1 MERPSVDALLF
12 DGVAV
17 VNMLNPGP
25 SKTFME
31 YSQGV
36 FLPFVKSQLQHVLRV
51 DVVWD
56 IYIADSLKATT
67 RNKKRK
73 GIRRRVKPDTK
84 IPGNWAAFL
93 RVDKNKEEL
102 FHFLADQFVSVEA
115 EHGQVISTKGDS
127 VVCNGQRDDI
137 SSLAPCKHEEAD
149 TRLLL
154 HAADAGK
161 CGFTKVMLRTVD
173 TDVLVIA
180 IATFHELALSEL
192 WIAFGVGKHFRFMPV
207 HDIASSMGQQKSRA
221 LLAFYA
227 FTGSDQTSSFANN
240 GKKTARDTW
249 AICDEVM
256 EAFRYLSTTP
266 STSAVTDAFP
276 VLERYTVLFYDRTSP
291 CTSVNDARK
300 DLFTCKGRDIDHIPP
315 TGDALPQHAKRAA
328 FLAGHCWGKCLEVS
342 PQLPFQSEWGWVRGP
357 TQGWEP

>member
-1 MERPSVDALLF
+1 
-12 DGVAV
+12 
-17 VNMLNPGP
+17 
-25 SKTFME
+25 
-31 YSQGV
+31 
-36 FLPFVKSQLQHVLRV
+36 
-51 DVVWD
+51 
-56 IYIADSLKATT
+56 
-67 RNKKRK
+67 
-73 GIRRRVKPDTK
+73 
-84 IPGNWAAFL
+84 
-93 RVDKNKEEL
+93 
-102 FHFLADQFVSVEA
+102 
-115 EHGQVISTKGDS
+115 
-127 VVCNGQRDDI
+127 
-137 SSLAPCKHEEAD
+137 
-149 TRLLL
+149 
-154 HAADAGK
+154 
-161 CGFTKVMLRTVD
+161 
-173 TDVLVIA
+173 
-180 IATFHELALSEL
+180 
-192 WIAFGVGKHFRFMPV
+192 MPV

-276 VLERYTVLFYDRTSP
+276 VLERYTVLLYDRTSP

-342 PQLPFQSEWGWVRGP
+342 SFSKRMGLGERAYSRMGTIMDNHPSSIRELSRTLKVWL
-357 TQGWEP
+357 